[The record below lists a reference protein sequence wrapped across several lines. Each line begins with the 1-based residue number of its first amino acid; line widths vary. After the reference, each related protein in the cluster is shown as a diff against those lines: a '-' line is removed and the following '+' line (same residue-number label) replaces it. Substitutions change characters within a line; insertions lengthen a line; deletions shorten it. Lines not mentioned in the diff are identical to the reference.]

1 MSIGQTLCVQGEGG
15 IQLCEKSRPTQY
27 RTMKFRHLILR
38 KIAKIVA
45 TRGQILRRKCTK
57 FEFGWGSAQTPLG
70 ELTVLPQT

>member
-1 MSIGQTLCVQGEGG
+1 
-15 IQLCEKSRPTQY
+15 
-27 RTMKFRHLILR
+27 MKFRHLILR